1 MTFKVDFKVRDYE
14 CDLQGIVN
22 NSVYFNYLEHARHEF
37 LYAQGIDFAQLAK
50 DKVNLVV
57 IRSEMDYKQSLKPGD
72 AFYVV
77 VEPQRIS
84 RLKFAFKQTIIRKQD
99 EKVMLNA
106 LVIGTSVNAQGRPF
120 LPPQIESVFKME
132 TAG

>member
-37 LYAQGIDFAQLAK
+37 LYAKGVDFAQLAK
-50 DKVNLVV
+50 DKINLVV
-57 IRSEMDYKQSLKPGD
+57 IRSEMDYKHSLIPSD
-72 AFYVV
+72 EFYVA
-77 VEPQRIS
+77 VEPVRIS
-84 RLKFAFKQTIIRKQD
+84 RLKFAFKQTVVRKRD

-106 LVIGTSVNAQGRPF
+106 LVTGTSVNEKGRPF
-120 LPPQIESVFKME
+120 LPPEIDNLFKTE
-132 TAG
+132 I

>member
-57 IRSEMDYKQSLKPGD
+57 IRSEMYYKQSLKPGD

-120 LPPQIESVFKME
+120 LPPQIEIVFKME

>member
-37 LYAQGIDFAQLAK
+37 LYAQGVDFAQLAK
-50 DKVNLVV
+50 DKINLVV
-57 IRSEMDYKQSLKPGD
+57 LRSEMDYKQSLKPAD
-72 AFYVV
+72 EFYVV
-77 VEPQRIS
+77 VEPVRIS
-84 RLKFAFKQTIIRKQD
+84 RLKFAFKQTIIRKLD

-106 LVIGTSVNAQGRPF
+106 LVIGTSVNEKGRPF
-120 LPPQIESVFKME
+120 LPPQIDNLFQ
-132 TAG
+132 AIA

>member
-37 LYAQGIDFAQLAK
+37 LYAQGVDFAQLAK
-50 DKVNLVV
+50 DKINLVV
-57 IRSEMDYKQSLKPGD
+57 VRSEMDYKQSLKPAD
-72 AFYVV
+72 EFYVA
-77 VEPQRIS
+77 VEPVRIS
-84 RLKFAFKQTIIRKQD
+84 RLKFAFKQTVVRKSD

-106 LVIGTSVNAQGRPF
+106 LVIGTSVNEKGRPF
-120 LPPQIESVFKME
+120 LPPQIDNLFQ
-132 TAG
+132 AIA